1 MVIVFQRGDEEP
13 QAFPLGKPGGDISIA
28 WGEPTRRAAIWKVVA
43 SPNGNVYVME
53 RKTGSYLKASLH
65 QSKVWRYAWVERAA
79 ESSPMV
85 QSFVEATGDRVI
97 DRWDR
102 PQALPG
108 GTLTIGYTIFTTG
121 EDVRV
126 AKDDPKVTSKVGW
139 LPPPAVGQMA
149 YFTLAMVRP
158 NRQQIHLR
166 HALPVAAFAMNAGE
180 ALLVT
185 ATRRAIKPEEKEQ
198 LRVVHGRLALARPTL
213 VQPCPTPR
221 SPGRCCMARATPAA
235 VTCSTSPSDCC
246 RRVPRAWEASS
257 DCSGRGDPTAR
268 RAWALTVVVRG

>member
-1 MVIVFQRGDEEP
+1 MSSNMILVLQQGDEEP

-28 WGEPTRRAAIWKVVA
+28 WGEPTQRAAIWKVVA

-85 QSFVEATGDRVI
+85 QSFIETAGDRVI
-97 DRWDR
+97 DRWSR

-108 GTLTIGYTIFTTG
+108 DTLTIGYTIFTTG
-121 EDVRV
+121 QDVRV

-139 LPPPAVGQMA
+139 LPPPAVGEMA

-158 NRQQIHLR
+158 NRQHIHMR
-166 HALPVAAFAMNAGE
+166 HALPVAAFAMNTGE

-185 ATRRAIKPEEKEQ
+185 ATRRAIKPEEKEN
-198 LRVVHGRLALARPTL
+198 LRVLRQRLALARATL
-213 VQPCPTPR
+213 V
-221 SPGRCCMARATPAA
+221 ARMPDTAE
-235 VTCSTSPSDCC
+235 
-246 RRVPRAWEASS
+246 PRALVHGHNDAG
-257 DCSGRGDPTAR
+257 GRHVFDIAF
-268 RAWALTVVVRG
+268 

>member
-1 MVIVFQRGDEEP
+1 MTVVSLPAHGP
-13 QAFPLGKPGGDISIA
+13 PCVLGKPGGNISIA
-28 WGEPTRRAAIWKVVA
+28 WGEPTRRAAIWKIVA
-43 SPNGNVYVME
+43 SPNGDVYVME

-65 QSKVWRYAWVERAA
+65 QSTVWRYAWVDRAA

-121 EDVRV
+121 EDVRA

-139 LPPPAVGQMA
+139 LPPPAVGEMA
-149 YFTLAMVRP
+149 YFMLAMVRP
-158 NRQQIHLR
+158 NRQQINMR
-166 HALPVAAFAMNAGE
+166 HALPVAAFAMKTGE

-185 ATRRAIKPEEKEQ
+185 ATRRPIKPEEKEE
-198 LRVVHGRLALARPTL
+198 LRVTRQRLALARPKL
-213 VQPCPTPR
+213 L
-221 SPGRCCMARATPAA
+221 AA
-235 VTCSTSPSDCC
+235 MPDTAE
-246 RRVPRAWEASS
+246 PRALLHGANE
-257 DCSGRGDPTAR
+257 SGGRHVFDFAF
-268 RAWALTVVVRG
+268 